1 MSKRIL
7 VIDDSSTIQ
16 KVIRIAFAPYD
27 VRIDAAGHFVEGLN
41 AARQLQPDLIL
52 ADANLAGVR
61 SVRDFQRLASEARGV
76 PLVLLYGS
84 YDQVDEQLF
93 REAGFT
99 MFIRK
104 PFDSSDIVLNVKRV
118 LGHDFARK
126 ADAAKAAAA
135 TPLSTPVQRSEAAP
149 AAKPQPAVMD
159 GLLGDFAA
167 TKPKAPEPVPMPEVS
182 TSWMTGPEPQVDI
195 PNDMDEGVSTLVME
209 SLLAQTLTDNSRK
222 GERAFNGDMTI
233 SARPGAAKAPED
245 VASRAEYR
253 VAPNPPPEAD
263 SLDVHD
269 LVDRPKAPE
278 TLGFKAPTSDEL
290 TGLLRPLLRE
300 ELGRMVAEAVDE
312 YCDKHFPGVARDVIT
327 AEIRRLADEKT
338 RHLVD

>member
-27 VRIDAAGHFVEGLN
+27 VRIDAAGHFAEGIN
-41 AARQLQPDLIL
+41 AARQQQPDLIL

-61 SVRDFQRLASEARGV
+61 SVRDFQRLSDEARGV

-84 YDQVDEQLF
+84 YDQVDEQMF

-104 PFDSSDIVLNVKRV
+104 PFDSNDIVLNVKRV

-126 ADAAKAAAA
+126 APAA
-135 TPLSTPVQRSEAAP
+135 TRADAAP
-149 AAKPQPAVMD
+149 APAPRAMD
-159 GLLGDFAA
+159 GLLGGFAP
-167 TKPKAPEPVPMPEVS
+167 KPKAPVQEPTPTPAPS
-182 TSWMTGPEPQVDI
+182 IQQPWLAAEPQVDI
-195 PNDMDEGVSTLVME
+195 PQDLDEGSVNTLVME

-222 GERAFNGDMTI
+222 GERAFNQDMTMTTT
-233 SARPGAAKAPED
+233 RPGAAKVSEEVTARPERRPAPD
-245 VASRAEYR
+245 L
-253 VAPNPPPEAD
+253 PPLPTPSD
-263 SLDVHD
+263 HLHVRD
-269 LVDRPKAPE
+269 LVDATAPAA
-278 TLGFKAPTSDEL
+278 GFQAPTSEEL
-290 TGLLRPLLRE
+290 TSLLKPILRE

-327 AEIRRLADEKT
+327 AEIRRLTEEKT